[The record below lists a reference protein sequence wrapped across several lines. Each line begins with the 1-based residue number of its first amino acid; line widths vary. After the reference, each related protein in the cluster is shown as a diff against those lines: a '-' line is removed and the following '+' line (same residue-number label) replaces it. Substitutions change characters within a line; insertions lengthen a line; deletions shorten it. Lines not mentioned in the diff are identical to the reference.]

1 MSLLTC
7 LSGWPSIKTSISE
20 KKSEKGTEKKIGQ
33 RDPPPQ
39 LHVPPFQI
47 YNTQSFASHRIYLSP
62 FDLWIDIV
70 FCHFCKGWGGAGG
83 GVSLS
88 VSLCLSLSLPFL
100 HPLTIPSTFINPNEH
115 CRLHGVPWP
124 LYLRSGTRA
133 K

>member
-20 KKSEKGTEKKIGQ
+20 KKSEKGAEKNRPKG
-33 RDPPPQ
+33 PLPLQ

-70 FCHFCKGWGGAGG
+70 FCHFCKGWGGARGGG

-88 VSLCLSLSLPFL
+88 VSVSLLFL